1 VRGLKA
7 NWKQRRNKHLMSNGD
22 LLVIVPSRGRPQGV
36 ARLLDAVH
44 ATSRART
51 HLHVA
56 VDEDDETLPQYQA
69 VMDKAG
75 GEHDVLETG
84 PRKGLCGT
92 TNDVAVRRAGEYP
105 FLASLGDDMVPRT
118 PGWDR
123 ALIRGIE
130 RMGGTGFTYPW
141 DGVREDI
148 PEAVVMSSDIVRAL
162 GWMCMPDLAHWYP
175 DNVWAD
181 LGRGAGCLRHLRAIA
196 VDHLNVAAGQAK
208 PDGTARD
215 NGRSLDADRDAY
227 YGWRK
232 ERMADDIKTI
242 VKLRERAQQPA

>member
-1 VRGLKA
+1 
-7 NWKQRRNKHLMSNGD
+7 MPD

-36 ARLLDAVH
+36 ARLLDAVY
-44 ATSRART
+44 ATSRAKT

-56 VDEDDETLPQYQA
+56 VDEDDETLPLYRA

-75 GEHDVLETG
+75 AEGDVLETG
-84 PRKGLCGT
+84 PRKGLCAW
-92 TNDVAVRRAGEYP
+92 TNEVAVRRAGEYP
-105 FLASLGDDMVPRT
+105 YLASLGDDMVPRT

-130 RMGGTGFTYPW
+130 RMGGTGIVYPF

-148 PEAVVMSSDIVRAL
+148 PEACVMSSDIVAAL
-162 GWMCMPDLAHWYP
+162 GWMALPDCQHWYI

-196 VDHLNVAAGQAK
+196 VDHRNVVAEGRSDQTAK
-208 PDGTARD
+208 D
-215 NGRSLDADRDAY
+215 NGKSLEADRDAY
-227 YGWRK
+227 YAWRRD
-232 ERMADDIKTI
+232 RMADDITVI
-242 VKLRERAQQPA
+242 LKLRERALQSA

>member
-1 VRGLKA
+1 
-7 NWKQRRNKHLMSNGD
+7 M
-22 LLVIVPSRGRPQGV
+22 
-36 ARLLDAVH
+36 
-44 ATSRART
+44 
-51 HLHVA
+51 HVA

-75 GEHDVLETG
+75 AEGDVLEAG
-84 PRKGLCGT
+84 PRRGLCGS
-92 TNDVAVRRAGEYP
+92 TNEVAVRRAGEYP

-118 PGWDR
+118 LGWDR

-130 RMGGTGFTYPW
+130 RMGGTGIVYPW

-148 PEAVVMSSDIVRAL
+148 PEAVVLSSDIVAAL
-162 GWMCMPDLAHWYP
+162 GWFCLPELAHFYC

-196 VDHLNVAAGQAK
+196 VDHLNVAVGHGKVDA
-208 PDGTARD
+208 TAVG

-227 YGWRK
+227 YEWRR
-232 ERMADDIKTI
+232 ERMAADIATI
-242 VKLRERAQQPA
+242 VKLRERALQPA

>member
-1 VRGLKA
+1 
-7 NWKQRRNKHLMSNGD
+7 MSGD
-22 LLVIVPSRGRPQGV
+22 LLVIVPSRGRPQNI

-44 ATSRART
+44 ATSRAVT

-56 VDEDDETLPQYQA
+56 VDGDDEKLPQYQA

-75 GEHDVLETG
+75 TEGDLLEVG

-123 ALIRGIE
+123 ALIRGITD
-130 RMGGTGFTYPW
+130 MGGTGFTYPW

-148 PEAVVMSSDIVRAL
+148 PEAVVVSSDIVTAL
-162 GWMCMPDLAHWYP
+162 GWMCEPSLAHWYP

-181 LGRGAGCLRHLRAIA
+181 LGRAAGCLRHLRAIA
-196 VDHLNVAAGQAK
+196 VDHLNPATGQVKA
-208 PDGTARD
+208 DATNRD
-215 NGRSLDADRDAY
+215 NGRSLEADRDAY
-227 YGWRK
+227 WHWRAT
-232 ERMADDIKTI
+232 RMADDVAAI
-242 VKLRERAQQPA
+242 VKLRERALQPA

>member
-1 VRGLKA
+1 LTT
-7 NWKQRRNKHLMSNGD
+7 SGD
-22 LLVIVPSRGRPQGV
+22 LLVIVPTRGRPGGI

-44 ATSRART
+44 ATSRANT

-56 VDEDDETLPQYQA
+56 VDEDDEKLPQYRA

-75 GEHDVLETG
+75 AEGDVLETG

-105 FLASLGDDMVPRT
+105 YLASLGDDMVPRT
-118 PGWDR
+118 PGWDA
-123 ALIRGIE
+123 ALIRGIR
-130 RMGGTGFTYPW
+130 RMGGTGIVYPW

-148 PEAVVMSSDIVRAL
+148 PEAVVMSSGIVAAL
-162 GWMCMPDLAHWYP
+162 GWMCEPSLKHFYP

-196 VDHLNVAAGQAK
+196 VDHLNPATGQAR
-208 PDGTARD
+208 PDATNRD
-215 NGRSLDADRDAY
+215 NGRSLEADRDAY
-227 YGWRK
+227 YGWRRD
-232 ERMADDIKTI
+232 RMAADIDVI
-242 VKLRERAQQPA
+242 VKLRERALQPA

>member
-1 VRGLKA
+1 
-7 NWKQRRNKHLMSNGD
+7 MSPAGD
-22 LLVIVPSRGRPQGV
+22 LLVIVPSRGRPQSI
-36 ARLLDAVH
+36 ARLLSAVQ
-44 ATSRART
+44 ATGRAHT

-56 VDEDDETLPQYQA
+56 VDEDDPELPRYEA

-130 RMGGTGFTYPW
+130 RMGGTGIAYPW
-141 DGVREDI
+141 DGTREDI
-148 PEAVVMSSDIVRAL
+148 PEAVVMSSGIVTAL
-162 GWMCMPDLAHWYP
+162 GWFCLPSLAHFFC

-196 VDHLNVAAGQAK
+196 VDHLSVAAGHGR
-208 PDGTARD
+208 PDATARD

-227 YGWRK
+227 YDWRR
-232 ERMADDIKTI
+232 ERMAGDIKTI
-242 VKLRERAQQPA
+242 VTLRERALQSA